1 MMFLNIYDLIKF
13 RQASSLTK
21 WKGSPISW
29 DQYYCVMQYFDY
41 LQDTYNIHETF
52 VKVPQSHY
60 IHNKVVKFV
69 LSQDRQ
75 KKIPNYFQ
83 NLKQFCINW

>member
-1 MMFLNIYDLIKF
+1 
-13 RQASSLTK
+13 
-21 WKGSPISW
+21 
-29 DQYYCVMQYFDY
+29 MQYFDYMY

-75 KKIPNYFQ
+75 KKITQLFSKLETVLHQLVKRCLQKCHRSQAYF
-83 NLKQFCINW
+83 

>member
-1 MMFLNIYDLIKF
+1 
-13 RQASSLTK
+13 
-21 WKGSPISW
+21 
-29 DQYYCVMQYFDY
+29 MQYFDY

-60 IHNKVVKFV
+60 IHNKVVKFD
-69 LSQDRQ
+69 LLQDRQ
-75 KKIPNYFQ
+75 KKKTIPNYFQ

>member
-1 MMFLNIYDLIKF
+1 
-13 RQASSLTK
+13 
-21 WKGSPISW
+21 
-29 DQYYCVMQYFDY
+29 MQYLDS
-41 LQDTYNIHETF
+41 YNIHETF

-75 KKIPNYFQ
+75 KKITQLFSKLETVLHQLAGIFFFSGVSGAEIRPHSQWKLGDFFANLEEKIPNHS
-83 NLKQFCINW
+83 

>member
-1 MMFLNIYDLIKF
+1 
-13 RQASSLTK
+13 
-21 WKGSPISW
+21 
-29 DQYYCVMQYFDY
+29 MQYFDY

-60 IHNKVVKFV
+60 IHNKVVKFD

-75 KKIPNYFQ
+75 KKKKKYPIIF
-83 NLKQFCINW
+83 KT